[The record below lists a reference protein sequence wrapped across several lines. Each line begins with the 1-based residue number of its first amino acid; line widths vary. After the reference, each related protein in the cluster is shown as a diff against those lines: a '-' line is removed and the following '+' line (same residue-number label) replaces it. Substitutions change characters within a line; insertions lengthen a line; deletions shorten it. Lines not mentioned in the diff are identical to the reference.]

1 MSAMGRVIICVVAVV
16 LAASVA
22 LAQTGSTKG
31 QVVTVG
37 EDRIVVAAE
46 GGGQMTFEVARV
58 RDGDQWVANRAQV
71 AQIKTLKAGDKVDIA
86 WRQGDGGHYFIVEI
100 KAGAA
105 AAPQQRSGAV
115 AGKVVTTGEGRV
127 VIALEDGSQMTLEPR
142 WIRGRNNQWGRD
154 LDQQLFAQS
163 LKAGDEVVALWQLDE
178 GTHYITRG
186 IAKASEGGF
195 SQAMTQAQLF
205 ETQALLNQ
213 LMDRI
218 NQLQNQIQ
226 QLNKPRPE

>member
-1 MSAMGRVIICVVAVV
+1 MRFAIVCVLGLV
-16 LAASVA
+16 LCTSLA

-37 EDRIVVAAE
+37 EDRVVVAAE

-58 RDGDQWVANRAQV
+58 RDGDQWVANKAQV
-71 AQIKTLKAGDKVDIA
+71 AQIKTLKAGDKVDVA

-100 KAGAA
+100 RSSATAPPQRAG
-105 AAPQQRSGAV
+105 V
-115 AGKVVTTGEGRV
+115 VTGKVVTTGEGRV
-127 VIALEDGSQMTLEPR
+127 VIALQDGSQMTLEPR
-142 WIRGRNNQWGRD
+142 WTRGRNNQWGRD
-154 LDQQLFAQS
+154 ADQQFFAQS
-163 LKAGDEVVALWQLDE
+163 LKPGDEVVALWQLDE

-186 IAKASEGGF
+186 IAKVSEGGLG
-195 SQAMTQAQLF
+195 QAMIQAQLAD
-205 ETQALLNQ
+205 TQQLINQ